1 MTPSDS
7 APDDATVEF
16 PAGEP
21 GAAVERSM
29 VRLRRSMTRHTIGR
43 RMARELD
50 VPFDMALIGVV
61 DAVEMGP
68 DESGA
73 EVTVGAV
80 GARLG
85 IDPTRAS
92 RVVSAAIE
100 GGYVRRAAS
109 QADGRRSVL
118 ELTDA
123 GRELAATAR
132 RARRRYFDEAMRGWS
147 EEDRGAFARLLA
159 RFVDALGEERPG

>member
-7 APDDATVEF
+7 APEDALDAEAGAVADVES
-16 PAGEP
+16 A
-21 GAAVERSM
+21 M

-43 RMARELD
+43 RMARDLE

-61 DAVEMGP
+61 DAVAQGTE
-68 DESGA
+68 ESGA
-73 EVTVGAV
+73 EVTVGEV
-80 GARLG
+80 GERLG
-85 IDPTRAS
+85 IDPSRAS

-100 GGYVRRAAS
+100 GGYVRRMAS

-123 GRELAATAR
+123 GHALVASAR
-132 RARRRYFDEAMRGWS
+132 RTRQRFFDEAMRGWT
-147 EEDRGAFARLLA
+147 EEERRTFARLLG
-159 RFVDALGEERPG
+159 RFVDALGVERQG

>member
-1 MTPSDS
+1 MTPPDS
-7 APDDATVEF
+7 APEEALDGE
-16 PAGEP
+16 AGP
-21 GAAVERSM
+21 VADVERAM

-61 DAVEMGP
+61 DAVAQGRE
-68 DESGA
+68 ESGA
-73 EVTVGAV
+73 EVTVGEV
-80 GARLG
+80 GERLG
-85 IDPTRAS
+85 IDPSRAS
-92 RVVSAAIE
+92 RVVSAAID
-100 GGYVRRAAS
+100 GGYVRRMAS

-123 GRELAATAR
+123 GRELVASAR
-132 RARRRYFDEAMRGWS
+132 RARQGFFDQAMRGWP
-147 EEDRGAFARLLA
+147 EEDRRAFARLLG

>member
-1 MTPSDS
+1 MTPTHPNSDE
-7 APDDATVEF
+7 APAAE
-16 PAGEP
+16 PA
-21 GAAVERSM
+21 AAVERAM

-43 RMARELD
+43 RMASELE

-61 DAVEMGP
+61 DAVDQGP

-80 GARLG
+80 GERLG
-85 IDPTRAS
+85 IDPSRAS

-100 GGYVRRAAS
+100 GGYVRRLAS

-123 GRELAATAR
+123 GRELVAAAR
-132 RARRRYFDEAMRGWS
+132 RTRRRFFDEAMRGWP
-147 EEDRGAFARLLA
+147 EEDRRTFARLLG